1 MRLPTKIL
9 GNFNIQTSFHSQNYN
24 MHDLL
29 SSCNKSFSNFK
40 SNLGLSLGN
49 LISCCTDIC
58 ISLGNH
64 FSGSCQVNVFHSMS
78 FLSQNLDRRIVIDGD
93 GARRDKEFLSTA
105 IVLVDSDDT
114 WLQHSQA
121 GDMRWEDTECSRE
134 RWDIN
139 LLDRSLVVVDSVRCS
154 KSEGHLGRSWSR
166 SGHHPAESEGGGAE
180 CHYSGEELKVSC
192 RSESSNIS

>member
-9 GNFNIQTSFHSQNYN
+9 RNFNIQTSFHSQNYN

-29 SSCNKSFSNFK
+29 SSCNNSFSNFE

-49 LISCCTDIC
+49 LIT
-58 ISLGNH
+58 
-64 FSGSCQVNVFHSMS
+64 GSCQVNVFHSMS

-93 GARRDKEFLSTA
+93 GARRDKELLSTA

-121 GDMRWEDTECSRE
+121 
-134 RWDIN
+134 
-139 LLDRSLVVVDSVRCS
+139 
-154 KSEGHLGRSWSR
+154 
-166 SGHHPAESEGGGAE
+166 
-180 CHYSGEELKVSC
+180 
-192 RSESSNIS
+192 